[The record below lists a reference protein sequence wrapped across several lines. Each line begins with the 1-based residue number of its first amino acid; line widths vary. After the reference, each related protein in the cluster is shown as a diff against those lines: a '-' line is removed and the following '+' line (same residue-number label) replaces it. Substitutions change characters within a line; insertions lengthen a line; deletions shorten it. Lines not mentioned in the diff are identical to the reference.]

1 MDGVISTFGGMTVEN
16 YSKLE
21 VKMNKVRVV
30 VFVDGGRVDQVLADW
45 PVEVVVVDCDLEG
58 LDDDEIRKV
67 MGEEMYVYKC
77 IEGAVVDTDVVRQVF
92 KDIGR

>member
-1 MDGVISTFGGMTVEN
+1 
-16 YSKLE
+16 
-21 VKMNKVRVV
+21 MNKIKM
-30 VFVDGGRVDQVLADW
+30 
-45 PVEVVVVDCDLEG
+45 VVVDYDLEG

-92 KDIGR
+92 KDIGRYPQKKDFKLKACRDFKVREFRTPP